1 MLLNQHVGYP
11 IAPDFTEI
19 RQMHHFSLALYDT
32 TKSNIAD
39 GNNRFSPTLGIIS
52 TFMIEFFAIQNLQ
65 YYTTIH
71 PRGRK

>member
-1 MLLNQHVGYP
+1 MLLIQHVGYP

-39 GNNRFSPTLGIIS
+39 GNNRFSPTSEL
-52 TFMIEFFAIQNLQ
+52 FLLL
-65 YYTTIH
+65 
-71 PRGRK
+71 